1 MKVGVHH
8 VSGVRKGRHLYMHRK
23 SSLRSRRRPKRTGL
37 WGQVNKGLPSVLGQ
51 AQWSDLVPPP
61 DTSKATNL
69 VGGRVRTENVF
80 F

>member
-1 MKVGVHH
+1 MP
-8 VSGVRKGRHLYMHRK
+8 RK
-23 SSLRSRRRPKRTGL
+23 SSLRSRRRTKRTGL

-51 AQWSDLVPPP
+51 TQWSDLVPPL

-69 VGGRVRTENVF
+69 VGGKVGTENIF